1 MNKEKEV
8 VNIKYIL
15 AYFVDTIRIY
25 LNENIKAELIRKSKF
40 NEDSAV
46 RIIYIYIYLSFL
58 FLYFI

>member
-40 NEDSAV
+40 NEDSANH
-46 RIIYIYIYLSFL
+46 
-58 FLYFI
+58 FIR